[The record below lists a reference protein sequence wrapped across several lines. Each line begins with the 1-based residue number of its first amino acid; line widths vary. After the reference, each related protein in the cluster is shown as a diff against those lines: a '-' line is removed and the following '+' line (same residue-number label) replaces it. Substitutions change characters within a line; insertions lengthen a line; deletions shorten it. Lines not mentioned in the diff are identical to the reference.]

1 MHLWPRCIEK
11 KTEKN
16 TFYLKSKK
24 KHHTKANRIASYDS
38 LDKTNTKRM
47 KLRKQ
52 KVSNTLI

>member
-24 KHHTKANRIASYDS
+24 NIIQKLTEQLVMTLWTKQTP
-38 LDKTNTKRM
+38 KE
-47 KLRKQ
+47 
-52 KVSNTLI
+52 